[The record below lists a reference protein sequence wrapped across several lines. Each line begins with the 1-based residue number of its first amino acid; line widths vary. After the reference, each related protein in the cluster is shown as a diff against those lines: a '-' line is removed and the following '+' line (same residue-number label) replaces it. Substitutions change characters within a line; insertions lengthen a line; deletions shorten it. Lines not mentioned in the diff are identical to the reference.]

1 VRKAV
6 RTNKIAETM
15 KLFTSLPSIIS
26 NRINR
31 KYGVKIL
38 ATKHLKVILMAIKAA
53 GKYTD
58 KLKTIELMVFTDCK
72 SLHSEDFFIYLLIMG
87 LFDPTYS
94 ATRLL
99 NQE

>member
-1 VRKAV
+1 
-6 RTNKIAETM
+6 
-15 KLFTSLPSIIS
+15 
-26 NRINR
+26 
-31 KYGVKIL
+31 
-38 ATKHLKVILMAIKAA
+38 MAIKAA

-99 NQE
+99 NQD